1 MPKYLK
7 FNFLHPGNSKLSFF
21 PFLIFSATSVKSEE
35 SDENGQ
41 PLLFL
46 SVPQIKVRSFG
57 QLSCLLLIAK
67 DTKLKEAQACIEGDI
82 YTPACDLNF
91 QKYNLGENL
100 VTVS

>member
-7 FNFLHPGNSKLSFF
+7 FSFGHPGNSKISFF
-21 PFLIFSATSVKSEE
+21 HYFIFSATTVKSEE

-57 QLSCLLLIAK
+57 QLSCLLLISK
-67 DTKLKEAQACIEGDI
+67 DKKLKEAQHALKVIFKLQPVI
-82 YTPACDLNF
+82 
-91 QKYNLGENL
+91 
-100 VTVS
+100 